1 MAEQA
6 NIGDHAGDSLKEQVP
21 TMEDHVEKAGTST
34 VHYTRA
40 TRKRTLEQ
48 IAEEAVQPEQP
59 GSVNHEESESEA
71 EENPMERGR
80 ARTPERGRVRT
91 PERRHGEVTRD
102 LKLKMPEYKG
112 KKGSDPQVHVQ
123 AFESWAEVRG
133 LPRHDWRVCFP
144 QTLRGTAQK
153 WYFNYPP
160 TSLTT
165 FKQMSK
171 ALVERFKE
179 EKSDE
184 ELLGQ
189 LGRIKQKKTT
199 VRQFVEEIKD
209 LARQLSSPPGK

>member
-1 MAEQA
+1 
-6 NIGDHAGDSLKEQVP
+6 
-21 TMEDHVEKAGTST
+21 MEDQPDNHVGTSSAP
-34 VHYTRA
+34 VKYTR
-40 TRKRTLEQ
+40 TRKRALEQ
-48 IAEEAVQPEQP
+48 IAEVKEQPEPQQRP
-59 GSVNHEESESEA
+59 HQEESDSEPEPGQPDQEA
-71 EENPMERGR
+71 S
-80 ARTPERGRVRT
+80 RTPVRG
-91 PERRHGEVTRD
+91 EGEVARD

-112 KKGSDPQVHVQ
+112 KKGRDPQVHVQ
-123 AFESWAEVRG
+123 AFESWAEIRG
-133 LPRHDWRVCFP
+133 LPRADWRVCFP
-144 QTLRGTAQK
+144 QTLRGAAQK

-189 LGRIKQKKTT
+189 LGKIKQKRTT

-209 LARQLSSPPGK
+209 LARQLSSPPEKKSLRAWFLDGTSLKGLAK